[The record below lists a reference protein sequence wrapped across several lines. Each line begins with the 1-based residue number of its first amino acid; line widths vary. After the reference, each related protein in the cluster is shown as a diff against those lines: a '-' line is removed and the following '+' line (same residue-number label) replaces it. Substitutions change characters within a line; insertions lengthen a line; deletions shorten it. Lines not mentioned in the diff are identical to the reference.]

1 MTNTAL
7 LEKYIEDSGYK
18 RGYIAKQIGISRA
31 ALASKINNETE
42 FKASEMVAI
51 SDLLNIDAEA
61 RDAIFFAK

>member
-1 MTNTAL
+1 MTNTTL
-7 LEKYIEDSGYK
+7 LEKYIDDSGYK

-51 SDLLNIDAEA
+51 SDLLNIDAET